1 MKQALVVTES
11 RLRQLLDKYVPVG
24 IVWGNELCLRPTDTL
39 RLVDDLEALGVAI
52 LGVDGWRFS
61 NPEHEHNRWL
71 TPDLSVDFYV
81 GDEALR
87 SSDPVRESAKLVR
100 YYLTH
105 SRPEGTQLISLSL
118 DVPLT
123 WDLLPKETVS

>member
-24 IVWGNELCLRPTDTL
+24 IVWGNELCMRPIDAL

-61 NPEHEHNRWL
+61 NPEHEHTRWL

-87 SSDPVRESAKLVR
+87 SSDPARESARLVR

-105 SRPEGTQLISLSL
+105 SSPEGTQFVSLSL
-118 DVPLT
+118 DVPLI
-123 WDLLPKETVS
+123 WDLLPKERS